1 MFPARRGLILA
12 ALAVSAGPANPGS
25 TISRF
30 WYVGGIDGSVALA
43 YAADSVWVFAS
54 SPEGPFAF
62 HASTAAMGAWADSAP
77 GKTVRFGYHDRSA
90 GRDIVVELTR
100 FGPDTAPLHQCAVK
114 LGGWMAGVT
123 FSVDSARRLFS
134 LLHGRP
140 LVASPEPASTE
151 ETFFDFQ
158 VEKQARPTAGSG
170 LPVYPEPL
178 RVASVEGEALAQ
190 FVVDTMGLAQLS
202 TFKILKSTDPW
213 LTSAVYGVLPRLRLT
228 PAEIKGRKVREL
240 VQEPFAF
247 NLRHR

>member
-12 ALAVSAGPANPGS
+12 ALAVSPGPANPGS

-54 SPEGPFAF
+54 SPQGPFAF

-77 GKTVRFGYHDRSA
+77 GKTVRFAYDDRSA
-90 GRDIVVELTR
+90 DRDIVVELTR
-100 FGPDTAPLHQCAVK
+100 FGPDSAPLHQCVVR

-123 FSVDSARRLFS
+123 FSVDSAQRLFS
-134 LLHGRP
+134 LLHGKP
-140 LVASPEPASTE
+140 LVASPVPASTE

-158 VEKQARPTAGSG
+158 VEKQARLAAGSG

-178 RVASVEGEALAQ
+178 RAANVEGEALAQ
-190 FVVDTMGLAQLS
+190 FVVDTMGLAQMS
-202 TFKILKSTDPW
+202 TFRILKSTDPW
-213 LTSAVYGVLPRLRLT
+213 FTSAVYGLLPRLRLT
-228 PAEIKGRKVREL
+228 PAEIKGHKVREL
-240 VQEPFAF
+240 VQQPYAF
-247 NLRHR
+247 NLRRR